1 MKKLHSHYQDLLN
14 WGFFSAPRTPIK
26 PAYIH
31 PGEEKVEIITA
42 GKVFFTDGNGID
54 REYGCGTIF
63 WHCSGEYTVYR
74 TPPNDPY
81 RCFHCTFQVSSDER
95 MVPRIGSWGGT
106 PELNM
111 FVNDMLNL
119 RTRQSS
125 SEAVFLYTLGVL
137 LRQMAGGDPAEKLSL
152 PANIQK
158 VCNLM
163 SADPTRDFSV
173 NDLAEAVNLSSSRF
187 FTVFRQHLGCSPHQ
201 WMLRR
206 KISLAKELLV
216 SRPDM
221 PIKQVAESCGFF
233 NLEVFYRRFRQHTGV
248 SPKQFRL
255 RHGRSETISPTVP
268 PQF

>member
-1 MKKLHSHYQDLLN
+1 MKNLHTHYQKLLH

-42 GKVFFTDGNGID
+42 GKVFFTDENGID

-63 WHCSGEYTVYR
+63 WHCSGEHTVYR
-74 TPPNDPY
+74 TTAADPY
-81 RCFHCTFQVSSDER
+81 RCFHCAFAVAEDER
-95 MVPRIGSWGGT
+95 PVPRIGNWSGT

-119 RTRQSS
+119 RTLQNSE
-125 SEAVFLYTLGVL
+125 EAVFLYTLGVL
-137 LRQMAGGDPAEKLSL
+137 LRQMAGNRQAEKAAL
-152 PANIQK
+152 PGNIQR
-158 VCNLM
+158 VCNMM
-163 SADPTRDFSV
+163 SADPARDFSV
-173 NDLAEAVNLSSSRF
+173 AELAELVNLSPSRF
-187 FTVFRQHLGCSPHQ
+187 FAVFRQHLGCSPHQ

-233 NLEVFYRRFRQHTGV
+233 NLEVFYRRFRQHLGC

-255 RHGRSETISPTVP
+255 RHGRGETILPTAQL
-268 PQF
+268 QF